1 MEEKRKKSDISAL
14 EKKKEAV
21 SDLKEFGNTLYHQM
35 EEGEFPW
42 IKMPSRSIENIY
54 YSPEIRQYILGDRKV
69 KRSSRNIRHLR
80 PFTQLVWTA
89 FFANQLSSQ
98 RKTSTLR
105 DVYYSAQAYQMTF
118 KDQSESDNVITDLE
132 TVIGLAREDF
142 SVFPEERSAIF
153 GDLTIEYT
161 VPGYE
166 GRQMNLTSHPDG
178 LMIGP
183 ALSYSEF
190 VKTSADKVIA
200 IEKGGLFTRF
210 IEENVHRKHN
220 AILILTAGQA
230 PRSTRHFI
238 RRLNKELELPV
249 YVLTDGDPWGMHI
262 AMVIISG
269 SANAAHLRDLNTPDA
284 KWAGVWASD
293 IVEYDLPSDK
303 LTDLDIKR
311 LYEFGKDPRYDGKL
325 WKREIETFLKVK
337 KKAEQEAFSR
347 YGLAYIVDEYL
358 PAKLEEM
365 DKY

>member
-1 MEEKRKKSDISAL
+1 LEEKKRKNDVSAL

-21 SDLKEFGNTLYHQM
+21 SDLQDFGETLYRQM

-42 IKMPSRSIENIY
+42 IKMPSRSTENIY

-89 FFANQLSSQ
+89 FFAHELSTQ

-105 DVYYSAQAYQMTF
+105 DVYYSAQAYQMSF

-210 IEENVHRKHN
+210 VEENVHKKHN

-249 YVLTDGDPWGMHI
+249 YILTDGDPWGMHI

-269 SANAAHLRDLNTPDA
+269 SANAAHLRDLTTPDA
-284 KWAGVWASD
+284 VWSGVWATD
-293 IVEYDLPSDK
+293 IVDYKLPSDP
-303 LTDLDIKR
+303 LTEIDVKR
-311 LYEFGKDPRYDGKL
+311 LHELQRDPRYKGEL
-325 WKREIETFLKVK
+325 WQREIKTFMKIR

-347 YGLAYIVDEYL
+347 YGLTYIVDEYL
-358 PAKLEEM
+358 PAKLEQNE
-365 DKY
+365 

>member
-1 MEEKRKKSDISAL
+1 MEEKKRKTDVSVI
-14 EKKKEAV
+14 EKKKEAA
-21 SDLKEFGNTLYHQM
+21 SDLRDFGETLYRQM
-35 EEGEFPW
+35 EKGEFPW

-54 YSPEIRQYILGDRKV
+54 YSPEIRQYILGDRRV

-89 FFANQLSSQ
+89 FFAHELSTQ

-105 DVYYSAQAYQMTF
+105 DVYYSAQAYQMSF

-166 GRQMNLTSHPDG
+166 GRQMNLMSHPDG

-210 IEENVHRKHN
+210 VEENVHKKFN

-249 YVLTDGDPWGMHI
+249 YIFTDGDPWGMHI

-269 SANAAHLRDLNTPDA
+269 SANAAHLRNLTTPDA
-284 KWAGVWASD
+284 VWSGVWATD
-293 IVEYDLPSDK
+293 IVDYKLPSDP
-303 LTDLDIKR
+303 LTEIDVKR
-311 LYEFGKDPRYDGKL
+311 LHELQRDPRYKGEL
-325 WKREIETFLKVK
+325 WQREIKTFMKIR

-347 YGLAYIVDEYL
+347 YGLTYIVDEYL
-358 PAKLEEM
+358 PAKLEE
-365 DKY
+365 KE

>member
-1 MEEKRKKSDISAL
+1 LEEKKRKNDVSAL

-21 SDLKEFGNTLYHQM
+21 SDLRDFGETLYRQM
-35 EEGEFPW
+35 ENGEFPW

-89 FFANQLSSQ
+89 FFAHELSTQ

-105 DVYYSAQAYQMTF
+105 DVYYSAQAYQMSF

-166 GRQMNLTSHPDG
+166 GRQMNLMSHPDG

-210 IEENVHRKHN
+210 IEENVHKKYN

-249 YVLTDGDPWGMHI
+249 YILTDGDPWGMHI

-269 SANAAHLRDLNTPDA
+269 SANAAHLRDLTTPDA
-284 KWAGVWASD
+284 VWSGVWATD
-293 IVEYDLPSDK
+293 IVDYKLPSDP
-303 LTDLDIKR
+303 LTEIDVKR
-311 LYEFGKDPRYDGKL
+311 LHELQRDPRYKDEL
-325 WKREIETFLKVK
+325 WQREIKTFMKIR

-347 YGLAYIVDEYL
+347 YGLTYIVDEYL
-358 PAKLEEM
+358 PAKLEENE
-365 DKY
+365 